1 MRSIRR
7 HLTYSNV
14 MVTLLAFMVLGG
26 GSAVALSGVNTVQSD
41 DLGPGAQVKAP
52 DVAANAINGSDVV
65 DDSLDGADISEESL
79 SGRNRK
85 LIYNATASSAAP
97 NTTIASLD
105 PYTIKGECAYFP
117 EVPGVQVALFV
128 NGPAGTA
135 DLMVT
140 EVVDDASGAHDTGS
154 RRVPIPASTDKL
166 IFATFVTQDH
176 FSRIAGTVML
186 RSGAN
191 LIQVDVNA
199 VADARSPRRCY
210 LYGTATKAL
219 D

>member
-1 MRSIRR
+1 MRRIRR
-7 HLTYSNV
+7 HLTFANV
-14 MVTLLAFMVLGG
+14 ASGIALFVALGG
-26 GSAVALSGVNTVQSD
+26 GTAVALNGTNTVQSD

-52 DVAANAINGSDVV
+52 DVAANAVDGSDVV
-65 DDSLDGADISEESL
+65 DDSLGGEDISEESL
-79 SGRNRK
+79 SGRTRK
-85 LIYNATASSAAP
+85 LIYNAPASSAGP
-97 NTTIASLD
+97 KTTIASLD
-105 PYTIKGECAYFP
+105 TYTIKGQCLDFP
-117 EVPGVQVALFV
+117 ELSGVHVALFV

-135 DLMVT
+135 DWMAT
-140 EVVDDASGAHDTGS
+140 ETFDDAPGDTGS

-166 IFATFVTQDH
+166 IFTTFSTQNH
-176 FSRIAGTVML
+176 FARIAGTVML
-186 RSGAN
+186 RSGPN